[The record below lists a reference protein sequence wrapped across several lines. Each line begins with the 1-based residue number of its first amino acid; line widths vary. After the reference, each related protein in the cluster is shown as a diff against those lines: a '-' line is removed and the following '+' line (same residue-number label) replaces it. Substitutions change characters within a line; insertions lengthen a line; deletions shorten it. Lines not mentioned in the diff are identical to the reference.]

1 MSFHLTPHFGLGIGI
16 ICNWCYF
23 LLQSILVTHLVYSH
37 RNLIFELETV
47 SFTVWQK
54 LETWFC
60 CTVQCS
66 LALPGLPHTQSYS
79 GLHSMMR
86 VDLNK
91 LLNWNRISQNAQLE
105 IQELFYNYSLLAL
118 WAAGLVKCRNALGR
132 VDWQPP
138 PSSHGVPYKLIEVLL
153 CTRVSRITKCFWFW
167 T

>member
-1 MSFHLTPHFGLGIGI
+1 MPSYTNFFWATIFILYDSLEFSTGACPTPSGLEIGK
-16 ICNWCYF
+16 
-23 LLQSILVTHLVYSH
+23 THH
-37 RNLIFELETV
+37 
-47 SFTVWQK
+47 
-54 LETWFC
+54 C
-60 CTVQCS
+60 AVQCS

-79 GLHSMMR
+79 GLHSMLR

-138 PSSHGVPYKLIEVLL
+138 PSSHGIPYKLIEVLL
-153 CTRVSRITKCFWFW
+153 CTQVSRITKCGDFEPSTCGYPIMLW
-167 T
+167 